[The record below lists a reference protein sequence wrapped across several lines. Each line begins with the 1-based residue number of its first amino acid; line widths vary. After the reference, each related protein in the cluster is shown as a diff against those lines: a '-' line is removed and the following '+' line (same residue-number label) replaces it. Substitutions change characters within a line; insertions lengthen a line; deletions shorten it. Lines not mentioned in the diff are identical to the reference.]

1 MMADPIR
8 QPCYKAIQ
16 QCMDRITQIVIY
28 DEVKDMA
35 FAKELISL
43 DEYDRLSNIEAV
55 QRMTRKAMCS
65 IAGCEKFL
73 KILQEIPGDQ
83 YGELAKLITDKLNT
97 IKLQLKVPMQP
108 NVLHV
113 QHHSSYKNDYVWLVM
128 KNKLMLL

>member
-1 MMADPIR
+1 MADPIR

-16 QCMDRITQIVIY
+16 QCMDRIIQIVIY

-35 FAKELISL
+35 FAKELVSLEDL

-55 QRMTRKAMCS
+55 QRMTRKAMRS

-73 KILQEIPGDQ
+73 KILQEIPGDHLQ
-83 YGELAKLITDKLNT
+83 NSSLINWT
-97 IKLQLKVPMQP
+97 QLKVPMQP
-108 NVLHV
+108 DVLHVHPV